1 MSEAVLD
8 EYFEKP
14 INPDDKIWRYM
25 DIEKYVSLITSKSL
39 YFARL
44 HEFEDHFE
52 GSFWPTKILKPD
64 FKHSNISESD
74 KAVWKKNAEDNK
86 KYMAVSC
93 WHLSEYESDAMW
105 KIYAK
110 YDKGI
115 AIQSTYGS
123 LCEELKNAKKNL
135 PYLHQIN
142 RVKYIDHF
150 TELFRDGGA
159 MWLFDGVLHKHKS
172 FEYEKELRAVL
183 YTSSS
188 NIESHEW
195 LNLQK
200 GIPIPL
206 DNFSVF
212 IKKVIT
218 SPYSQERF
226 YKMLKSVSEKYGLV
240 DKVLKSEL
248 TEKLPY

>member
-1 MSEAVLD
+1 MTETVLD
-8 EYFEKP
+8 KYFENP
-14 INPDDKIWRYM
+14 ISPDAKIWRHM
-25 DIEKYVSLITSKSL
+25 DFEKYKSLISRKSL

-52 GSFWPTKILKPD
+52 GSFCATKILKSD
-64 FKHSNISESD
+64 FKHPNISESD
-74 KAVWKKNAEDNK
+74 KAVWKQNVEENK
-86 KYMAVSC
+86 KYMAVNC

-110 YDKGI
+110 DDKGI
-115 AIQSTYGS
+115 AIQSTYGC
-123 LCEELKNAKKNL
+123 LCEALQNANKK
-135 PYLHQIN
+135 LHYPQQIN

-159 MWLFDGVLHKHKS
+159 MWMFDGVLHKYKS

-183 YTSSS
+183 YTRSS

-195 LNLQK
+195 LNLTK
-200 GIPIPL
+200 GVPIQL
-206 DNFSVF
+206 ENISVF
-212 IKKVIT
+212 IKKVII
-218 SPYSQERF
+218 SPYSQKRF
-226 YKMLKSVSEKYGLV
+226 YESLKSVSEKYGLAN
-240 DKVLKSEL
+240 KIIRSEL